1 MAKDIKGYIKLQINW
16 GQANPAPP
24 VGPALGQYGVPIQ
37 EFTTKFNDQTKDRM
51 WVKLPVVI
59 TVYEDRSFDFIVK
72 QPPMSTLIKTKLNL
86 KSGSA
91 IPHKEKVG
99 NLTFDQCKE
108 VAEEKMPDLNAIDLA
123 GAMKTVQGT
132 ARASGIT
139 TDIDGLTK
147 EEVAA
152 KLNA

>member
-1 MAKDIKGYIKLQINW
+1 MAKEIKGYIKLQINW

-37 EFTTKFNDQTKDRM
+37 EFTSRFNDQTKDKM
-51 WVKLPVVI
+51 GVKLPVVI

-91 IPHKEKVG
+91 VPQKDKVG
-99 NLTFDQCKE
+99 HLTLDQCRE
-108 VAEEKMPDLNAIDLA
+108 IAAEKMYDLNAVDEA
-123 GAMKTVQGT
+123 GAVQTVKGT
-132 ARASGIT
+132 ARACGIT
-139 TDIDGLTK
+139 TDVDGLTK
-147 EEVAA
+147 KEVAA
-152 KLNA
+152 KLA

>member
-1 MAKDIKGYIKLQINW
+1 
-16 GQANPAPP
+16 
-24 VGPALGQYGVPIQ
+24 
-37 EFTTKFNDQTKDRM
+37 
-51 WVKLPVVI
+51 
-59 TVYEDRSFDFIVK
+59 
-72 QPPMSTLIKTKLNL
+72 MSTLIKTKLNL